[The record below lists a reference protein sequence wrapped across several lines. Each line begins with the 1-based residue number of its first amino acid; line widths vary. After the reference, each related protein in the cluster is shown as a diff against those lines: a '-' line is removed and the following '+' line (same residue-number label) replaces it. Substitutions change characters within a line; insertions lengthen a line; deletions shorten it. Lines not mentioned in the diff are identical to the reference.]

1 MNTIINI
8 NNIKC
13 EIRCNFAVN
22 IYHFRNFYKSYIM
35 TTRSY
40 FTLSLSFVLLLFVGS
55 CKKEK
60 ANLIGDNIPSIQKNE
75 QINTAGFFGN
85 LEDSRKTIEEIITT
99 KSFYKK
105 EKNYIIDYKYP
116 HLDVSSNPS
125 FKNFNDFISNNYLST
140 DVSVKNTLNE
150 IKLKCDLG
158 YNSSERHKRLLNY
171 KIYSQENIFS
181 ILLYKANHYIND
193 NQSSYMFKALNF
205 DPKKAEFITY
215 NNIFKD
221 GSEIDM
227 LNVVNETLTDYKK
240 SEPQYE
246 ECWQL
251 DLDTF
256 QQYKNNFVINHNTVK
271 FYFDDCIICPIY
283 SGSYAVEIPRSKI
296 SNLFKKKA

>member
-1 MNTIINI
+1 
-8 NNIKC
+8 
-13 EIRCNFAVN
+13 
-22 IYHFRNFYKSYIM
+22 M

-40 FTLSLSFVLLLFVGS
+40 FTLSLSLVLLLFVGS

-60 ANLIGDNIPSIQKNE
+60 STLSGENVTSNQTNE
-75 QINTAGFFGN
+75 QINTASIFGD
-85 LEDSRKTIEEIITT
+85 LKGDPKTEEDIIIT

-116 HLDVSSNPS
+116 YLDISSNPS
-125 FKNFNDFISNNYLST
+125 FKKFNDFISNNYLST
-140 DVSVKNTLNE
+140 NVSVKNTLNE
-150 IKLKCDLG
+150 TKLQCDLD
-158 YNSSERHKRLLNY
+158 YNSSERHKRLINY
-171 KIYSQENIFS
+171 KIYSHENIFS
-181 ILLYKANHYIND
+181 ILLYKANHYIDD

-205 DPKKAEFITY
+205 DPKKAEFIDY
-215 NNIFKD
+215 NNIFKN

-227 LNVVNETLTDYKK
+227 LDAVNKTLTKYKK

-256 QQYKNNFVINHNTVK
+256 QQYKNNFVINQNTVK
-271 FYFDDCIICPIY
+271 FYFDDCVICPIY

-296 SNLFKKKA
+296 SNLLL